1 MLGFL
6 IFYYCFSALFSMAT
20 VDETDYETKAG
31 AAEAAICFFIL
42 GPIVLPVILGVTIG
56 KIYKKYR
63 HE

>member
-31 AAEAAICFFIL
+31 AVAAAIFFFVW
-42 GPIVLPVILGVTIG
+42 GPIAFPVILGEMLKQMT
-56 KIYKKYR
+56 KKY
-63 HE
+63 